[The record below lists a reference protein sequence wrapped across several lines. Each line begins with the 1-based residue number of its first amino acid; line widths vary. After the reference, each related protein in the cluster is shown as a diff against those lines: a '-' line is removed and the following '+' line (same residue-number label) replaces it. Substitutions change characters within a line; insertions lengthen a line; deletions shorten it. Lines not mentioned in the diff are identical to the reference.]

1 MKKLLLSLVFGA
13 SIASMNA
20 QVLTNGDFEQAAS
33 PLLPGVATDC
43 PGWGIGLY
51 TMETANAYAGTQ
63 SAKLVTIVDAA
74 TAALLQWPSDTIAG
88 VMQQVVTGS
97 WPNAGSLTLNFAY
110 NHIVSAGDTALVACQ
125 FADTM
130 GAGLNDDVLLFQALG
145 AFGGNSNGWQ
155 TASIPMDPIPGAM
168 GTANSVIVLAA
179 SSIGAAFGTGNGIP
193 NSTLWLDN
201 VSITGG
207 ASVIELATTVNVY
220 PNPTNGTLT
229 FDASEAISGVEIYG
243 MDGKL
248 ALSATTTNV
257 DMTNLPNGIYHYSVM
272 TVSGKVLKGK
282 VSKI

>member
-1 MKKLLLSLVFGA
+1 
-13 SIASMNA
+13 MNA

-51 TMETANAYAGTQ
+51 TMETANAYAGAQ
-63 SAKLVTIVDAA
+63 SAKLQTIVDAG

-88 VMQQVVTGS
+88 LMQQVVTGS

-110 NHIVSAGDTALVACQ
+110 NHIVSAGDTAIVACQ
-125 FADTM
+125 FSDTM
-130 GAGLNDDVLLFQALG
+130 GAGPNDDVVLFQALG
-145 AFGGNSNGWQ
+145 AFAGNSNGWQ
-155 TASIPMDPIPGAM
+155 TASIPMDPIPGGM
-168 GTANSVIVLAA
+168 GTANSVIVLAT

-201 VSITGG
+201 VSIAGG
-207 ASVIELATTVNVY
+207 ANVIELAASVNVY
-220 PNPTNGTLT
+220 PNPTNGGLT

-257 DMTNLPNGIYHYSVM
+257 DITSLPNGIYHYSVM